1 MPPHFRS
8 LVTGLSADRLLF
20 GFILV
25 LWGSAAFFPPLN
37 ADAAAM
43 LRFAERMLDGE
54 ALYRDLIDFNP
65 PMGYWLDLLPAG
77 LAKAGLG
84 SAVFWFVALCLIIIA
99 GGAALAFRIIAPLLN
114 DTERRLLALVGAI
127 TLLVRPADSFGE
139 REHLMVALILPY
151 GALAVRALVGSPDA
165 SRVLRVFATTIAF
178 IGIAQKPQF
187 ALLGA
192 VVEVLLLVRLSPRL
206 WLKRPEPWLF
216 LGLGGAY
223 VGATAA
229 LYPAYFADMLPLAA
243 AHYDIFDL
251 DQGIDM
257 ITGVELPPLL
267 IGTAC
272 LAPWA
277 LRARARPVATV
288 LWLLTLGAIL
298 AGLLQFKDWDYHFL
312 PARILLIL
320 LSAYGLAGL
329 LSRLESPA
337 TGRILALFAIALMAL
352 GGHLS
357 PPLRL
362 QLDYRK
368 SDARVVEGL
377 IRAEGGGRPVLWLTQ
392 YIDPTAPVLNYT
404 GNRLAMPFMSL
415 WLLPALYEADTPG
428 ADGRLRLHPP
438 EARSPAE
445 TLLLTRVAEAV
456 QREKPS
462 LILAEPSQDEA
473 AFRLRPL
480 DYLEFF
486 SQDPRFSEEFTHYR
500 LLKRIGTLRVYKRE
514 D

>member
-1 MPPHFRS
+1 MPPHLRS
-8 LVTGLSADRLLF
+8 VIAGLSADRLLLC
-20 GFILV
+20 IIVL
-25 LWGSAAFFPPLN
+25 LWGIAAFFPPLN

-84 SAVFWFVALCLIIIA
+84 SAVFWFVALCLFIVA
-99 GGAALAFRIIAPLLN
+99 GGALLAFRIIAPLLN

-127 TLLVRPADSFGE
+127 TLLVRPSESFGE

-151 GALAVRALVGSPDA
+151 GALAMRALAGGGEE
-165 SRVLRVFATTIAF
+165 SRALRMFAAAIAF

-192 VVEVLLLVRLSPRL
+192 AVELLLLLRFGPKL
-206 WLKRPEPWLF
+206 WLTRSEPWLF
-216 LGLGGAY
+216 LGLGGLY
-223 VGATAA
+223 VGATVVF
-229 LYPAYFADMLPLAA
+229 YPAYFADMLPLAA
-243 AHYDIFDL
+243 AHYDIVDL
-251 DQGIDM
+251 DQGIAM
-257 ITGVELPPLL
+257 IIGVELPPLL
-267 IGTAC
+267 ICIAC

-277 LRARARPVATV
+277 LGSRARPVATV
-288 LWLLTLGAIL
+288 LWSLTVGAIL
-298 AGLLQFKDWDYHFL
+298 AGVLQFKDWSYHFL
-312 PARILLIL
+312 PARVLLIL
-320 LSAYGLAGL
+320 LASYGLAGL
-329 LSRLESPA
+329 LSRGKTPPS
-337 TGRILALFAIALMAL
+337 GRILALLAIALMAL

-357 PPLRL
+357 PPFRL

-368 SDARVVEGL
+368 SDARLVENM

-415 WLLPALYEADTPG
+415 WLLPALYDGDMPG
-428 ADGRLRLHPP
+428 ADGRLSLHPP
-438 EARSPAE
+438 ATRPPAE
-445 TLLLTRVAEAV
+445 TLLLERVAESV

-462 LILAEPSQDEA
+462 LILVEAPQDEA

-486 SQDPRFSEEFTHYR
+486 SQDPRFAEEFSRYR
-500 LLKRIGTLRVYKRE
+500 LLKRIGTLRVFKRQ